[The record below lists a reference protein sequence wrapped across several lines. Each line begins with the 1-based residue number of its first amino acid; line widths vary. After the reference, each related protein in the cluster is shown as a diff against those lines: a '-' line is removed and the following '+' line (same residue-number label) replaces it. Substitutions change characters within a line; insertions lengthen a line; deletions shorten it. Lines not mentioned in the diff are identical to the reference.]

1 MRTCSMRF
9 LKQALFLRLEKIQF
23 LHFKYKN
30 VLEFLLPCEH
40 ESAQNHIRGWLQALA
55 LTNEHQGSA
64 SGIRSCELLQTIL
77 RRKAGRFAKGSTLRW
92 SGSYRRIPI
101 GGAGWGR
108 PGPAGRQSAE
118 VSRAKAGQSAL
129 QLGHSEKPRRQH
141 ADPIGPLGIR
151 LTIMKIP
158 EKRPKLSEKSKNER
172 KTIFHIVQDGI
183 LKKSL
188 FRGPERH
195 MMLIAPALPV
205 QTRHIRWRWLRT
217 SRVMAR

>member
-1 MRTCSMRF
+1 MIVCNVHTMRTCSMRF

-108 PGPAGRQSAE
+108 WGAKVPRCQGPKRTAI
-118 VSRAKAGQSAL
+118 RAFREAAPPARRPHRPTRDSE
-129 QLGHSEKPRRQH
+129 LG
-141 ADPIGPLGIR
+141 
-151 LTIMKIP
+151 
-158 EKRPKLSEKSKNER
+158 
-172 KTIFHIVQDGI
+172 
-183 LKKSL
+183 
-188 FRGPERH
+188 
-195 MMLIAPALPV
+195 
-205 QTRHIRWRWLRT
+205 
-217 SRVMAR
+217 